1 MIVIMKPG
9 ATPEQVEVVVT
20 RIKKEGLDVQV
31 NQGKEQVVIGL
42 KGDTPH
48 PRCCFSQLRGCR
60 RCHSDLKHLQID
72 LS

>member
-42 KGDTPH
+42 KGDT
-48 PRCCFSQLRGCR
+48 RRIQDVAFRSYEGGC
-60 RCHSDLKHLQID
+60 
-72 LS
+72 